1 MLFINGTETQL
12 EGPVSVSGYLEA
24 HGYKESQIAVELNE
38 EILPKAAY
46 AKTMLKDGDV
56 MEIVQFM
63 GGG

>member
-24 HGYKESQIAVELNE
+24 HGYKAEQIAVELNE